1 MPLDASE
8 FNSRGLVVI
17 GLAVIATVILLA
29 VVPKDGSL
37 GGVRSVSAEQ
47 ATATTLV
54 PGITLVPATTL
65 PGTATTKAT
74 ATTRATATT
83 TPATATT
90 KKGSPA
96 TTTTTIN
103 PATRP
108 VLKLGS
114 TGADVTLLQQKLTAA
129 GFNPG
134 AADGNFGAGTQT
146 AVINFQKSKNLP
158 ADGIVGA
165 ATWAALG

>member
-1 MPLDASE
+1 MDTSE
-8 FNSRGLVVI
+8 FNSQGMVVI

-29 VVPKDGSL
+29 VVPKDGPL
-37 GGVRSVSAEQ
+37 GGVRSVSTEQ
-47 ATATTLV
+47 ATGTTLAPSTTLV
-54 PGITLVPATTL
+54 PGTTL
-65 PGTATTKAT
+65 AGTATTK
-74 ATTRATATT
+74 ATATT

-114 TGADVTLLQQKLTAA
+114 SGPDVVTLQQKLIA
-129 GFNPG
+129 G
-134 AADGNFGAGTQT
+134 ADPHRAPPTGT
-146 AVINFQKSKNLP
+146 SGP
-158 ADGIVGA
+158 ARSRR
-165 ATWAALG
+165 